1 MSLELHRIL
10 LPFARSFEIA
20 MPFWKIL
27 IFSEYYS
34 KYQDILKQSRTA
46 VSGKFLY
53 TALLALMQSIYTKNL
68 WCYKKFWMIYVY
80 LITETWNLSSLNWGT
95 FQSYYLLNLIVQ
107 SYYLYLLVCYCICIY
122 CTYYFRLDINN
133 NEKTNEKSWTSVAET
148 MYYALCMFRTIF
160 ELKDVN
166 EER

>member
-1 MSLELHRIL
+1 MSLELHGLL

-53 TALLALMQSIYTKNL
+53 TALLALMQSIYTK
-68 WCYKKFWMIYVY
+68 
-80 LITETWNLSSLNWGT
+80 
-95 FQSYYLLNLIVQ
+95 
-107 SYYLYLLVCYCICIY
+107 
-122 CTYYFRLDINN
+122 
-133 NEKTNEKSWTSVAET
+133 
-148 MYYALCMFRTIF
+148 TIF
-160 ELKDVN
+160 YFVGLENFGLFYGGATKN
-166 EER
+166 SE